1 MMGRDETIHAFWS
14 SFGILAFEENSVPTN
29 ETIKAMGLEP
39 FPRITYD
46 VVDGSSWGSEVA
58 MSAMIH
64 SKSSSWREAVDIK
77 NAISKY
83 LGDSGKQFDCENGSI
98 WIKKA
103 DPFAQRTGTLEDDT
117 VRQYLI
123 NISVENHIFE

>member
-14 SFGILAFEENSVPTN
+14 SFGVPAFDENTTP
-29 ETIKAMGLEP
+29 IGAP
-39 FPRITYD
+39 YPRITYD
-46 VVDGSSWGSEVA
+46 VVDGTSWGSEVA

-64 SKSSSWREAVDIK
+64 SKSSSWREAVGIK
-77 NAISKY
+77 NAISRY

-103 DPFAQRTGTLEDDT
+103 DPFATRTGTSEDDT

-123 NISVENHIFE
+123 NISIENHIFE